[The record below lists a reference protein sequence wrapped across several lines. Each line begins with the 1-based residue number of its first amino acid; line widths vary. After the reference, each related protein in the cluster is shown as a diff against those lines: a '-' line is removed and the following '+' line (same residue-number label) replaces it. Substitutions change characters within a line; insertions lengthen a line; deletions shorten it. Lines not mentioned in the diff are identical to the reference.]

1 MEGTCMAR
9 YLCTV
14 KMRTKTGGEK
24 YATVTVTADMDL
36 AAMRLAES
44 QALAQTPYCV
54 SASCI
59 KLVRL

>member
-1 MEGTCMAR
+1 MAR

-36 AAMRLAES
+36 
-44 QALAQTPYCV
+44 
-54 SASCI
+54 
-59 KLVRL
+59 KLPSFLTT